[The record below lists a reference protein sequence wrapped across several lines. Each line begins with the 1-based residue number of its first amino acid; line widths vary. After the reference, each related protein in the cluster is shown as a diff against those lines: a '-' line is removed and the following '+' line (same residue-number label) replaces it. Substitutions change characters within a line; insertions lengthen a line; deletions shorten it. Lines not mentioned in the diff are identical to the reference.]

1 MNKVTV
7 SAPGKIHLMGEH
19 AVVYGKPALITA
31 INLRLYS
38 SVEKN
43 NRLEIITSQES
54 KLIKKSL
61 AVVCQKLKISVAP
74 KVKITISSQIPI
86 GRHIG
91 SSAALAVATVGA
103 LLYFFKKT
111 WNPILINELAYEVE
125 KIQHINPSG
134 GDNTISTYGGLI
146 WYRRELE
153 FLKSIWQLP
162 FKLPESLDNFYII
175 DSGKPLENT
184 GEMVSRVALMLKKNK
199 KKVREL
205 FDVNEE
211 ATKEVV
217 LAIRGKDEKSLISA
231 IRKGQSTLENLG
243 VVSNKI
249 IPLIRKLEQSKAAV
263 KILGGGGVKDSVG
276 FLLCYSSNI
285 LQVNKI
291 IAHYNFQSRKIKL
304 GEEGVRLESGRSL

>member
-31 INLRLYS
+31 INFRLYS

-61 AVVCQKLKISVAP
+61 TAVCQKLKIPAAP

-125 KIQHINPSG
+125 KIQHGLPSG

-146 WYRRELE
+146 WYRKELE

-162 FKLPESLDNFYII
+162 FKLPQSLDNFYII
-175 DSGKPLENT
+175 DSGRPLENT
-184 GEMVSRVALMLKKNK
+184 GEMVIRVARMLKKNK

-205 FDVNEE
+205 FDINEE
-211 ATKEVV
+211 ATKEIV
-217 LAIRGKDEKSLISA
+217 LAIRDGDEKSLISA
-231 IRKGQSTLENLG
+231 IKKGQNTLENLG
-243 VVSNKI
+243 VVSKKV
-249 IPLIRKLEQSKAAV
+249 IPLLRKIEGTGFAV
-263 KILGGGGVKDSVG
+263 KILGGGGVRGPVG
-276 FLLCYSSNI
+276 FLLCYSTNTAEINSI
-285 LQVNKI
+285 VKS
-291 IAHYNFQSRKIKL
+291 YNYRIVKIKL
-304 GEEGVRLESGRSL
+304 GEEGVRLESGRI